1 MPNLFGAPG
10 DDRPVV
16 ALSLLLCGIVV
27 IALQDALV
35 KLIADQTSF
44 WQFQAL
50 RSMGNIIVALLLAS
64 ASGGLRLL
72 RPRRFGVVYLRA
84 TIMTVCMFCFF
95 SAAPFLSLSQ
105 MAAGLYTY
113 PLFVTLLAGPVLGE
127 RVGPWR
133 VGALLLGGAGALVIL
148 APWRAG
154 FSWMQLLPVLAGFF
168 FALNVMLI
176 RGVCRHENTLAMA
189 FAVALMFLASG
200 VIGGVSLSVFPLGE
214 ELQRSIPY
222 VAIGWP
228 EFTLAVIGIGAITSV
243 LNLAGNLFMS
253 RAYQTAESS
262 WLAPV
267 DFSYLLFAALWGKV
281 LFDTWP
287 TTDAVAGMILIAAA
301 GVVTSWRERVRRRE
315 AVTGSTGDS
324 PA

>member
-1 MPNLFGAPG
+1 MRNLFGAPG
-10 DDRPVV
+10 DDRPLV

-35 KLIADQTSF
+35 KLIADQTSY
-44 WQFQAL
+44 WQFQTL
-50 RSMGNIIVALLLAS
+50 RAMGNIIVALLLAI

-72 RPRRFGVVYLRA
+72 LPRRFGAVYLRA
-84 TIMTVCMFCFF
+84 TVMTLCMFCFF

-133 VGALLLGGAGALVIL
+133 IGALLLGSAGALVIL

-176 RGVCRHENTLAMA
+176 RGACRHENTLAMA
-189 FAVALMFLASG
+189 FAVALMFLACG
-200 VIGGVSLSVFPLGE
+200 VIGGTTLSLFPLSE
-214 ELQRSIPY
+214 ALQQTVPY

-228 EFTLAVIGIGAITSV
+228 ELTLAVIGIGAVTSV
-243 LNLAGNLFMS
+243 LNLSGNLFMS

-267 DFSYLLFAALWGKV
+267 DFSYLLFAALWGRV

-287 TTDAVAGMILIAAA
+287 TAHAVAGMALIATA
-301 GVVTSWRERVRRRE
+301 GVLTSLRERVRRRAAATE
-315 AVTGSTGDS
+315 TTDDS
-324 PA
+324 PV